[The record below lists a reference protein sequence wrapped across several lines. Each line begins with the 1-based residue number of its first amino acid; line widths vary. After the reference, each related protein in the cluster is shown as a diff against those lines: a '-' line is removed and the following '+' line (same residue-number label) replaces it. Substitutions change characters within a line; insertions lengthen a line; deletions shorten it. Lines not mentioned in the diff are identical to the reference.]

1 MEGIISS
8 QTEGTDFEEVEE
20 LNLESW
26 RAKTIS
32 PQEKKLLER
41 YVNLDY
47 LSMSGCGL
55 ESLKN
60 FPVLSKLI
68 KLDLNENSIKTG
80 LENLNGL
87 KDLMQLSFTKNKLD
101 SIESFRPLSTLT
113 SLVYLDIDGC
123 PVTQIEDYRNK
134 LFAIISNLQV
144 IDTIDRNGKEVS
156 IFDEDEEDNAFGD
169 EDEDDDDLDEEEDEF
184 DDESDEDDE
193 VVESEEEDPKK
204 RKRNF

>member
-144 IDTIDRNGKEVS
+144 IDTIDRSGKEVS

>member
-32 PQEKKLLER
+32 PQEKKILEK

-47 LSMSGCGL
+47 LSLSGCGL

-60 FPVLSKLI
+60 FPVLSRLI

-101 SIESFRPLSTLT
+101 LIESFRPLSALT

-123 PVTQIEDYRNK
+123 PVTQIDDYRNK
-134 LFAIISNLQV
+134 LFAIIPNLQV

-156 IFDEDEEDNAFGD
+156 IFDEDEENDEFGD
-169 EDEDDDDLDEEEDEF
+169 DDDEDLDEEEGDFDEES
-184 DDESDEDDE
+184 DDEE
-193 VVESEEEDPKK
+193 VVESEEEDPRK

>member
-26 RAKTIS
+26 RSKTIS

-41 YVNLDY
+41 YLNLDY

-60 FPVLSKLI
+60 FPVLSRLI

-80 LENLNGL
+80 LENLSGL

-134 LFAIISNLQV
+134 IFAIIPNLQV
-144 IDTIDRNGKEVS
+144 IDTIDRSGKEVS
-156 IFDEDEEDNAFGD
+156 IFDEDEEDNEFG
-169 EDEDDDDLDEEEDEF
+169 DDDDEDLDDEEGESDE
-184 DDESDEDDE
+184 ENDEDDE
-193 VVESEEEDPKK
+193 VNESEGEDPKK